1 MKRTLIV
8 LGGIGVAML
17 LLLSCT
23 FEVPET
29 EYAIV
34 LNFGNPVRILKLAGL
49 HWKLPAPIETVTRID
64 KRLRILDPAEAEYLT
79 LDKKN
84 VTVDAVA
91 AWEVEDPLKFLV
103 TVVDRKAAEA
113 QLEDILRSEIGSALG
128 SHELAALLSIEP
140 ERVQI
145 DRIMQTVTERA
156 AEKARSGYGI
166 RVRAVRLKRLNFPEE
181 NRQAVFRR
189 MEAERERIAR
199 QYRSEGEEE
208 AEKVRAEADLEQ
220 ARILADADRQSKEI
234 RGEAD
239 AEAARIYAAAY
250 KRDPGFYEFLK
261 TLEAYEKFIDADAT
275 IVLPSDSRLLR
286 LLREPSAIGGT
297 EGAAP

>member
-1 MKRTLIV
+1 MKRIWTG
-8 LGGIGVAML
+8 LGGIVVAML

-34 LNFGNPVRILKLAGL
+34 LNFGNPVRILRTAGL

-103 TVVDRKAAEA
+103 TVVDRRAAEA

-140 ERVQI
+140 GRVEI

-156 AEKARSGYGI
+156 AEKAHAGYGI
-166 RVRAVRLKRLNFPEE
+166 RVRAVRIKRLNFPEE

-220 ARILADADRQSKEI
+220 ARILADAERQSKQV

-250 KRDPGFYEFLK
+250 QRDPNFYEFLK
-261 TLEAYEKFIDADAT
+261 TLESYEKFIDADAT

-286 LLREPSAIGGT
+286 LLREPAATGGLEDAT
-297 EGAAP
+297 P

>member
-1 MKRTLIV
+1 MKRTLGA
-8 LGGIGVAML
+8 LGAITVAIL
-17 LLLSCT
+17 LLLSAT

-34 LNFGNPVRILKLAGL
+34 LNFGNPVRILKQAGL
-49 HWKLPAPIETVTRID
+49 HWKWPAPIETVVRID

-140 ERVQI
+140 GRVQI
-145 DRIMQTVTERA
+145 DRIMETVTERA
-156 AEKARSGYGI
+156 AEKARAGYGI

-220 ARILADADRQSKEI
+220 ARILAEAERQSKQV

-250 KRDPGFYEFLK
+250 NRDPGFYEFLK
-261 TLEAYEKFIDADAT
+261 TLDAYEKFIDADAT

-286 LLREPSAIGGT
+286 LLREPPAIGAEDPT
-297 EGAAP
+297 P

>member
-1 MKRTLIV
+1 MKRTLGA
-8 LGGIGVAML
+8 LGAIALAIL

-34 LNFGNPVRILKLAGL
+34 LFFGSPVRILKEAGL
-49 HWKLPAPIETVTRID
+49 HWKLPPPVETLVRID

-103 TVVDRKAAEA
+103 TVVDRRAAEA

-128 SHELAALLSIEP
+128 THELASLLSIEP
-140 ERVQI
+140 GRVQI
-145 DRIMQTVTERA
+145 DRIMETVTERA
-156 AEKARSGYGI
+156 AEKARAGYGI
-166 RVRAVRLKRLNFPEE
+166 NVRMVRLKRLNFPEE

-199 QYRSEGEEE
+199 QFRSEGEEE

-220 ARILADADRQSKEI
+220 ARILAEAERQSKEV

-250 KRDPGFYEFLK
+250 NRDPGFYEFLK
-261 TLEAYEKFIDADAT
+261 TLDAYEKFIDSDAT

-286 LLREPSAIGGT
+286 LLREPPT
-297 EGAAP
+297 TGAEEQIP